1 MLEEIGELAD
11 LLILVDLE
19 SKSNEDIEIL
29 EKEAQISVKKVMCK
43 SSLKEALNY
52 IIPMARP
59 DDLILVSGSLQLIK
73 EFYILK
79 EMDELSYD

>member
-1 MLEEIGELAD
+1 M
-11 LLILVDLE
+11 
-19 SKSNEDIEIL
+19 S
-29 EKEAQISVKKVMCK
+29 K

-52 IIPMARP
+52 IVPMARP
-59 DDLILVSGSLQLIK
+59 DDLILVSGSLQLVK